1 MPPIEPIRAARR
13 PAPALR
19 GYLDQ
24 ITPASL
30 VILAIGVGLGLIIG
44 LIVGWGLLPVQWSNA
59 WPADLSPE
67 ARAQYLAAVAD
78 AYVYYGD
85 AQAAEIARN
94 RLFDLNDNLAEEIAA
109 AQRFFAENRQRN
121 SNVYISNLGQL
132 AQQLGVESPDILIEA
147 PADLTAPAE
156 DAAATTPTAVGDSV
170 RTWVNWLLTLLAAV
184 ILVGGGIYVVGLL
197 NRRRLAAVGVDS
209 LDDEPE
215 GFDDE
220 DDGQFRFRR
229 PAPAPASRANPLVRA
244 ARSGPQPA
252 RRYPGAADAAAA
264 TGFDRAPAD
273 DYGFDDELDDDD
285 LFAGGAALDALDAPL
300 PAENIDEDIAE
311 SLDEGFDEPLDD
323 APFFASDATAEPA
336 ALDEPE
342 EDDEGADE
350 TVETAPAVVALSED
364 AEDDDEQPD
373 DDTELASLVEDE
385 EATAPVAPATP
396 QRRSTPADLREIGVF
411 AVHYQAGVPDYDQS
425 YSIMDPEDGRYIGE
439 CGMGVNIKNGILQN
453 SPDSVIALDV
463 WLVDKKLEK
472 SYSSQN
478 RVLFSEYVIDHKLDS
493 AFTRER
499 PNDPS
504 PIVPQVGT
512 TFQLKGPSLVLD
524 CKVVEATYS
533 KGGQASGIFQSV
545 QLEMTVR
552 SRD

>member
-1 MPPIEPIRAARR
+1 MPPIEPIRTTRR
-13 PAPALR
+13 SAPALR

-24 ITPASL
+24 VTPTGL
-30 VILAIGVGLGLIIG
+30 VILAIGVVLGLVIGLIIG
-44 LIVGWGLLPVQWSNA
+44 WGIYPVQWSNA
-59 WPADLSPE
+59 WPGDLSPE

-94 RLFDLNDNLAEEIAA
+94 RLFDLKDNLAEEIVA
-109 AQRFFAENRQRN
+109 AQSYFAEHHLPN

-132 AQQLGVESPDILIEA
+132 AQALDVESPDILTEA
-147 PADLTAPAE
+147 PADLAAPAE
-156 DAAATTPTAVGDSV
+156 DTAVTPPTAVGDGV

-184 ILVGGGIYVVGLL
+184 ILVGGGIYIVGLL

-209 LDDEPE
+209 LDDEPD

-220 DDGQFRFRR
+220 DDGPFRFRR
-229 PAPAPASRANPLVRA
+229 PTPAPAAHANPLVRA
-244 ARSGPQPA
+244 ARGGPQSA
-252 RRYPGAADAAAA
+252 RRNPGAADASG
-264 TGFDRAPAD
+264 GFDRAPAD
-273 DYGFDDELDDDD
+273 DYGFEDESDDDV
-285 LFAGGAALDALDAPL
+285 FAGGAALDALDAP
-300 PAENIDEDIAE
+300 PPDDAFDDVVDER
-311 SLDEGFDEPLDD
+311 LDDGFDEALDD
-323 APFFASDATAEPA
+323 APYFAPDAMPEPVR
-336 ALDEPE
+336 LDESS
-342 EDDEGADE
+342 DD
-350 TVETAPAVVALSED
+350 
-364 AEDDDEQPD
+364 D
-373 DDTELASLVEDE
+373 DDTEEYDETAPVAVAQAQEIDDFDDLADDDDAELAALVEDE
-385 EATAPVAPATP
+385 EAAAAPVAPATP
-396 QRRSTPADLREIGVF
+396 QRRGGSADLREIGTF
-411 AVHYQAGVPDYDQS
+411 SVHYQAGVPDYDQS
-425 YSIMDPEDGRYIGE
+425 YSIMDPGDGRYIGE
-439 CGMGVNIKNGILQN
+439 CGMGVNIKNGILQS
-453 SPDSVIALDV
+453 SPDSIIALDV

-524 CKVVEATYS
+524 CKVVEAAYS

-545 QLEMTVR
+545 QLEMSVR